1 MTKFHDFRGSGT
13 YSISNANDNI
23 PNVLMEGRSDLGGLM
38 SSQSVSAKV
47 GVHSF
52 LSVIIQCSLLTV
64 GLLHRTFRPKDV
76 LFFLDLIKNLVHHEM
91 LGRSIDIQFVQLQ
104 RWLKRYEDL
113 GWIES
118 SKDGK
123 AVVYSL
129 KAAGVRELLRALIL
143 EDQWIEVSETLLLQQ
158 MLDSYSGLL
167 RENVRIRFP
176 ELTRKELAIEA
187 LLSPGAII
195 KGQIRI
201 LDRMITDQN
210 FRITESQRLQNHCK
224 DSLQKGLKPEEI
236 AKKMPSEFSYTLTHQ
251 RSFKE
256 LLSEI
261 PAPLAEYE
269 IREGFQKRHR
279 DFYQP
284 YLRFLEMQRNFYQEL
299 LKKSP

>member
-1 MTKFHDFRGSGT
+1 MNPG
-13 YSISNANDNI
+13 
-23 PNVLMEGRSDLGGLM
+23 
-38 SSQSVSAKV
+38 QVSTKV

-91 LGRSIDIQFVQLQ
+91 LGRAIEIQFVQLQ

-113 GWIES
+113 GWVVI
-118 SKDGK
+118 SKEGN

-129 KAAGVRELLRALIL
+129 QAAGVRELLSALIL
-143 EDQWIEVSETLLLQQ
+143 EDQWIEVPEALLLQQ

-167 RENVRIRFP
+167 RENVRIRYP
-176 ELTRKELAIEA
+176 ELTQKDLGIEN

-201 LDRMITDQN
+201 LDRMIADQT
-210 FRITESQRLQNHCK
+210 FRNAESQRLQNHCK
-224 DSLQKGLKPEEI
+224 DSLDKGLNAEQI
-236 AKKMPSEFSYTLTHQ
+236 AQGMPSEFSYTLTHQ
-251 RSFKE
+251 KSFRD
-256 LLSEI
+256 LLHEI

-269 IREGFQKRHR
+269 IREGFRRRHQGY
-279 DFYQP
+279 YQP
-284 YLRFLEMQRNFYQEL
+284 YLRFLEMQRAFYQGL
-299 LKKSP
+299 LASKNS